1 MSASS
6 TGVPNVLIVED
17 EMVLRMRAVDI
28 VEDAGFRSVEA
39 VNADEAMSILES
51 RSDIS
56 LLFTDIQMPG
66 SMDGLKLAHAV
77 HSRWPDIKIILVS
90 GQVKPS
96 DAERPADSRFFGK
109 PLGDAANDHRIAGD
123 GGRRRAEN
131 RSKAARSAQ
140 ADEHRHAA
148 AAPIDPP
155 LSAHEAAL
163 SAENDSLRLLLEQA
177 GIDAKALLAQAGI
190 DAKER
195 EAADK
200 LQKLILGE
208 LHHRIKNT
216 LATVSAIASQSFRA
230 APSIEHG
237 QKAMEGRL
245 AALGRAHDLLMQ
257 ISWSN
262 ASLTHT
268 LSGATEPYESQG
280 TRRFHFNG
288 PDIRITSGAV
298 IALAMT
304 FNELC
309 TNTTKFG
316 ALSVPTGRVEIAW
329 TIDDDK
335 QRMRLTWTEKGG
347 PPVQPPERRSFGT
360 RMMESL
366 GQQLNGQVQLRYDPT
381 GFVYALDVPLGSLIA
396 AADDRDHRHALGRRS
411 VFRLTAFDGSSAV
424 NAAACCNSRRNS
436 SRRSWIE
443 AMTSPVACP
452 SPINAASD
460 NCRLASMVSGTAS
473 VTPIR

>member
-1 MSASS
+1 MSAGS
-6 TGVPNVLIVED
+6 TEVPNVLVVED

-28 VEDAGFRSVEA
+28 VEDAGFHSVEA
-39 VNADEAMSILES
+39 VNADEALSILES

-77 HSRWPDIKIILVS
+77 HDRWPSIKIILVS

-96 DAERPADSRFFGK
+96 DAEKPADSRFFGK
-109 PLGDAANDHRIAGD
+109 PLGVEQMIAELQAMVGAGALKIVPNPAMSSAD
-123 GGRRRAEN
+123 EAFRGTTSIGP
-131 RSKAARSAQ
+131 SPRSAQ
-140 ADEHRHAA
+140 EVV
-148 AAPIDPP
+148 
-155 LSAHEAAL
+155 LL
-163 SAENDSLRLLLEQA
+163 AENDSLRLLLEQA

-190 DAKER
+190 DARER

-230 APSIEHG
+230 ASSIEHG

-257 ISWSN
+257 VSWAN

-268 LSGATEPYESQG
+268 LSGATEPYDSRG
-280 TRRFHFNG
+280 ARRFHFNG

-304 FNELC
+304 LNELC

-316 ALSVPTGRVEIAW
+316 ALSIPAGRVEIAW
-329 TIDDDK
+329 TIDEVK
-335 QRMRLTWTEKGG
+335 QRLRFVWTERGG
-347 PPVQPPERRSFGT
+347 PAVEPPTRRSFGT

-366 GQQLNGQVQLRYDPT
+366 GQQLNGQVQLAYEPS
-381 GFVYALDVPLGSLIA
+381 GFIYTLDVPLGSLIA
-396 AADDRDHRHALGRRS
+396 A
-411 VFRLTAFDGSSAV
+411 V
-424 NAAACCNSRRNS
+424 
-436 SRRSWIE
+436 
-443 AMTSPVACP
+443 
-452 SPINAASD
+452 
-460 NCRLASMVSGTAS
+460 
-473 VTPIR
+473 

>member
-1 MSASS
+1 VLGATGS
-6 TGVPNVLIVED
+6 TGVANVLVVED

-28 VEDAGFRSVEA
+28 VEDAGFMPIEA
-39 VNADEAMSILES
+39 VNADEAIAILES
-51 RSDIS
+51 RSDID

-77 HSRWPDIKIILVS
+77 HDRWPAIKIILVS

-109 PLGDAANDHRIAGD
+109 PLGVGQMIHELQAMVGEGALEILPHAP
-123 GGRRRAEN
+123 
-131 RSKAARSAQ
+131 SAQ
-140 ADEHRHAA
+140 SGAS
-148 AAPIDPP
+148 IDPSR
-155 LSAHEAAL
+155 SAHEAVL
-163 SAENDSLRLLLEQA
+163 SAENDSLRVLLEQA
-177 GIDAKALLAQAGI
+177 GIDAKVLLKQAGI

-230 APSIEHG
+230 ATSIEHG
-237 QKAMEGRL
+237 QQAMEGRL
-245 AALGRAHDLLMQ
+245 VALGRAHDLLMQ

-262 ASLTHT
+262 ASLTQT
-268 LSGATEPYESQG
+268 LSGATEPYDSQG
-280 TRRFHFNG
+280 ARRFHFNG

-304 FNELC
+304 LNELC

-316 ALSVPTGRVEIAW
+316 ALSTAAGRVEISW
-329 TIDDDK
+329 TIDNEK
-335 QRMRLTWTEKGG
+335 QRLRLTWTERGG
-347 PPVQPPERRSFGT
+347 PPVQRPTRRSFGT

-366 GQQLNGQVQLRYDPT
+366 GQQLNGQVRLTYDPS
-381 GFVYALDVPLGSLIA
+381 GFVYFLDVPLSSIIA
-396 AADDRDHRHALGRRS
+396 A
-411 VFRLTAFDGSSAV
+411 T
-424 NAAACCNSRRNS
+424 
-436 SRRSWIE
+436 
-443 AMTSPVACP
+443 
-452 SPINAASD
+452 
-460 NCRLASMVSGTAS
+460 
-473 VTPIR
+473 